1 MYHLIFIVK
10 IKNNMKVCILGDGLT
25 SLTLAKAL
33 VNKKIFVDL
42 IVKKK
47 NMSISKT
54 RTIGISKS
62 NVEFFNKNIFDIDKI
77 LWKIKKIEI
86 LSENLKRENLI
97 NFTNRS
103 NSLFSIVRNFKL
115 SQLLEKSLSKSKYFK
130 KLNLKINEN
139 ICQKYNLIINT
150 DYNNSITKRYF
161 SKKIVKNYNS
171 KAFAT
176 IIKHEKISNDI
187 ATQTFTKKGPLA
199 FLPISNTETSIVYSA
214 KNVKYKKSEDIKDLI
229 KTHNLR
235 YRIKK
240 IDKISAFEL
249 RAVFLRKYYHKNIL
263 AFGDLIHKIHPLAG
277 QGFNMTIRDIKNLIS
292 LIDKR
297 LILGLPID
305 QSINTEF
312 ENNLKDKNF
321 IFSNGIDLIYEFFNI
336 EENLNSSFLR
346 KSIQNFGKNTFVNK
360 IFTKIADRGIVF

>member
-1 MYHLIFIVK
+1 
-10 IKNNMKVCILGDGLT
+10 MKVCILGDGLT

-86 LSENLKRENLI
+86 LSENLKNENLI

-115 SQLLEKSLSKSKYFK
+115 SQLLEKSLSKSRYFK

-176 IIKHEKISNDI
+176 IIKHEKIS
-187 ATQTFTKKGPLA
+187 T
-199 FLPISNTETSIVYSA
+199 
-214 KNVKYKKSEDIKDLI
+214 
-229 KTHNLR
+229 
-235 YRIKK
+235 
-240 IDKISAFEL
+240 
-249 RAVFLRKYYHKNIL
+249 
-263 AFGDLIHKIHPLAG
+263 
-277 QGFNMTIRDIKNLIS
+277 
-292 LIDKR
+292 
-297 LILGLPID
+297 
-305 QSINTEF
+305 
-312 ENNLKDKNF
+312 
-321 IFSNGIDLIYEFFNI
+321 
-336 EENLNSSFLR
+336 SFL
-346 KSIQNFGKNTFVNK
+346 
-360 IFTKIADRGIVF
+360 